1 MILVSKMLGVTK
13 LIVWGQFV
21 VGIVSNPGN
30 DANVVSI
37 FHPRVKAN
45 GGAMTAPCLAS
56 GGST

>member
-1 MILVSKMLGVTK
+1 MLGVTE